1 MKHAFTLVAFSLL
14 ILSIAACNA
23 DGSAGSLH
31 IRVIADGR
39 ERAYV
44 QPQPVSVGQFL
55 QRENVAIG
63 DFDKIYPPPVSPL
76 TDNMVITII
85 RVTEREDCLEE
96 DIPYERLEQKTTALS
111 PNENRVIKAGV
122 NGRKK
127 TCYRV
132 VLEDNVEKS
141 RIAGNPTVLTPPSAE
156 IVAVGVD
163 NKSIEPIPINGLIA
177 YISGDQ
183 ALAIESNSVSQRI
196 LPTGGGLD
204 GRVFALSETGR
215 QLLYTRTPAG
225 SGANGAT
232 ATPNGPL
239 NELWV
244 LLDTADTNAKPVK
257 LLNDVLYADW
267 VPNAPYTISYSTGQK
282 DASRTGGYQAFN
294 DLIIVQL
301 NNKTGQLLK
310 AKKLVS
316 NGPTGLY
323 SWWGTQFKW
332 SPDGKALAWA
342 QADAVGTVDVKTGK
356 LQKLFDFKVYS
367 TTLSRGWVWVPS
379 LAWSSSGAL
388 LAATVHGSPEGGEPP
403 ETSPVFDLALA
414 SSASN
419 VRVNLA
425 PKAGLWARPQFS
437 PLKDSASGDG
447 SLAYLRARDGINS
460 LNSEYDLVVADRDG
474 SNAEAIFPGSDKQ
487 GLKPVED
494 FNSDLVWS
502 ADGRQLLCIY
512 QGNLWLIDV
521 TTRRANQLTV
531 VENARLPRWVR

>member
-1 MKHAFTLVAFSLL
+1 MRRILPFLL
-14 ILSIAACNA
+14 ITGLLLAGC
-23 DGSAGSLH
+23 GGEGQGSLH

-44 QPQPVSVGQFL
+44 QSQPVSIGQFL

-63 DFDKIYPPPVSPL
+63 DFDKVYPPPISPL

-85 RVTEREDCLEE
+85 RVTEREDCVEE

-111 PNENRVIKAGV
+111 PNESRVIKAGV
-122 NGRKK
+122 NGRKR
-127 TCYRV
+127 TCYRL

-141 RIAGNPTVLTPPSAE
+141 RVAGNPTVLTPPSSE

-163 NKSIEPIPINGLIA
+163 NKSIEPILINGMIA

-183 ALAIESNSVSQRI
+183 VLAIENNSVSQRI

-225 SGANGAT
+225 GSSG
-232 ATPNGPL
+232 L
-239 NELWV
+239 FNELWV
-244 LLDTADTNAKPVK
+244 LLDTADPNAKPVK

-267 VPNAPYTISYSTGQK
+267 VPGSPYTISYSTGQK
-282 DASRTGGYQAFN
+282 DAARTGGYQAFN

-332 SPDGKALAWA
+332 SPDGKSLAWA
-342 QADAVGTVDVKTGK
+342 QADGVGTVDVKTGK

-379 LAWSSSGAL
+379 LAWSPSGSV
-388 LAATVHGSPEGGEPP
+388 LAATVHGNPESGEPP
-403 ETSPVFDLALA
+403 ENSPVFNLALA
-414 SSASN
+414 SSAG
-419 VRVNLA
+419 NLKLDLA
-425 PKAGLWARPQFS
+425 QKAGLWARPQFG
-437 PLKDSASGDG
+437 PLKDTESGDG
-447 SLAYLRARDGINS
+447 SIAYLRARDGINS

-474 SNAEAIFPGSDKQ
+474 SNAEAIFPGADKP
-487 GLKPVED
+487 GLKPVDD
-494 FNSDLVWS
+494 FNSDLVWN
-502 ADGRQLLCIY
+502 ADGRQILCIY

>member
-1 MKHAFTLVAFSLL
+1 MNRAL
-14 ILSIAACNA
+14 IVIAIILAVLTSACNP
-23 DGSAGSLH
+23 DGGQGSLH

-39 ERAYV
+39 ERTYV
-44 QPQPVSVGQFL
+44 QSQPISIGQFL
-55 QRENVAIG
+55 QRENVALG

-85 RVTEREDCLEE
+85 RVTEREDCVEE

-111 PNENRVIKAGV
+111 PGESRVIKAGV
-122 NGRKK
+122 NGRQK

-132 VLEDNVEKS
+132 TLEDNVEKN
-141 RIAGNPTVLTPPSAE
+141 RIAGNPTVLAQPSAE

-163 NKSIEPIPINGLIA
+163 NKSIEPLAISGLIA

-183 ALAIESNSVSQRI
+183 ALAIEGNSNSQRI

-204 GRVFALSETGR
+204 GRVFALSQTGR
-215 QLLYTRTPAG
+215 QLLYTRTTVS
-225 SGANGAT
+225 SGT
-232 ATPNGPL
+232 PTPNGSF

-244 LLDTADTNAKPVK
+244 LLDTTDTNAKPVK

-267 VPNAPYTISYSTGQK
+267 VPGSPNTISYSTGQK
-282 DASRTGGYQAFN
+282 DTGRTGGYQAFN

-301 NNKTGQLLK
+301 NSKTGQLLK
-310 AKKLVS
+310 ANKLVS
-316 NGPTGLY
+316 NGPNGLY

-342 QADAVGTVDVKTGK
+342 QADAVGTVDIKTGK
-356 LQKLFDFKVYS
+356 LRKLFDFKVYS
-367 TTLSRGWVWVPS
+367 TTLSRGWIWVPS
-379 LAWSSSGAL
+379 LDWSPTGSV
-388 LAATVHGSPEGGEPP
+388 LAATVHGKPESDEPP
-403 ETSPVFDLALA
+403 ENSPVFDLALA
-414 SSASN
+414 SASGSFQIK
-419 VRVNLA
+419 LA
-425 PKAGLWARPQFS
+425 QKAGLWARPQFS
-437 PLKDSASGDG
+437 PLKDETSGDG

-460 LNSEYDLVVADRDG
+460 LNSEYDLIVADRDG
-474 SNAEAIFPGSDKQ
+474 SNAEAIFPGTDKP
-487 GLKPVED
+487 GLHPVDD
-494 FNSDLVWS
+494 FNSDPVWS